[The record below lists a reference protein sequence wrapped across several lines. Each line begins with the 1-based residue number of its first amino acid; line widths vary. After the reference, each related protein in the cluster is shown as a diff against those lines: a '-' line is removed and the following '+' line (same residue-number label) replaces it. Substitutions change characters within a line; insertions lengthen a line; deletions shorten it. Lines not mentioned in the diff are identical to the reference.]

1 MNSLFHLSLPC
12 KGIESTKNFYVNILS
27 ANLGR
32 NTNQWLDIDL
42 YNHQITFTKS
52 GDFNFVFKNYKFE
65 GIILPSFH
73 FGVILSKE
81 TWTNLY
87 QKLISSKT
95 IYIEKTS
102 FLKEK
107 NGEHDSFFV
116 KDPNGYIVEFKH
128 FTNMETM
135 FLPLPKIS

>member
-12 KGIESTKNFYVNILS
+12 NGTEATKNFYVNILG

-52 GDFNFVFKNYKFE
+52 GDFNFAFKNYKFE

-81 TWTNLY
+81 IWMRLY
-87 QKLISSKT
+87 EKLKISKT
-95 IYIEKTS
+95 IFIEKTT

-107 NGEHDSFFV
+107 NGEHISFFV

-128 FTNMETM
+128 FKKQETI
-135 FLPLPKIS
+135 FS

>member
-12 KGIESTKNFYVNILS
+12 TGIESTKNFYVNILG

-52 GDFNFVFKNYKFE
+52 GDFNFAFKNYKFE
-65 GIILPSFH
+65 GTILPSFH

-81 TWTNLY
+81 VWTKLY
-87 QKLISSKT
+87 EKLRTSKT
-95 IYIEKTS
+95 IFIEKTA
-102 FLKEK
+102 FLKSK
-107 NGEHDSFFV
+107 NGEHISFFV
-116 KDPNGYIVEFKH
+116 KDPNGYVVEFKH
-128 FTNMETM
+128 FIKQETI
-135 FLPLPKIS
+135 FS